1 MGHSINGRNLCG
13 MIGGYMIIKGVVN
26 LILNFG
32 FTNVLMLA
40 VSAGLAFGL
49 IIGFKFMNFITAG
62 FLVGMV
68 LTHIV
73 DNIKNIGLN
82 VHLLYIAEAVID
94 VICAYKLLTNIDIKE
109 HFGQN

>member
-13 MIGGYMIIKGVVN
+13 IIGGYMVLKGIVN
-26 LILNFG
+26 LILDFG
-32 FTNVLMLA
+32 FSNILMIA

-49 IIGFKFMNFITAG
+49 IIGFKYMNFITAG
-62 FLVGMV
+62 FLVAMV
-68 LTHIV
+68 LAHIM

-82 VHLLYIAEAVID
+82 SHLLYLAEAVID
-94 VICAYKLLTNIDIKE
+94 VVCAYKLITNIDIKE